1 MIRQGDVLF
10 IPTTDVIPEYL
21 TERGKNDKGIVM
33 EGEATGHHHRIAD
46 LEAAEVF
53 RAGWASEESFVR
65 VGPLGVS
72 IVHEEHAPVQLPAGN
87 YRVKIAREY
96 DYLANAARFSRD

>member
-10 IPTTDVIPEYL
+10 IPTTDAIPEYL
-21 TERGKNDKGIVM
+21 TERGKNEKGIVM
-33 EGEATGHHHRIAD
+33 EGEATGHHHRIAN

-53 RAGWASEESFVR
+53 RSGWAGGESFVR
-65 VGPLGVS
+65 VSDQGVS

>member
-10 IPTTDVIPEYL
+10 VPTTDAIQEHL
-21 TERGKNDKGIVM
+21 FERGKREDGVVM
-33 EGEATGHHHRIAD
+33 EGEATGHHHRIED
-46 LEAAEVF
+46 LSAAEVF
-53 RAGWASEESFVR
+53 RPGFGDSFVR

-72 IVHEEHAPVQLPAGN
+72 IVHEEHAPVQLPAGT

-96 DYLANAARFSRD
+96 DYLAQAARYSRD

>member
-10 IPTTDVIPEYL
+10 VPMTEPIPDYVKEK
-21 TERGKNDKGIVM
+21 KNVKGVVM
-33 EGEATGHHHRIAD
+33 EGEATGHHHKLAD

-53 RAGWASEESFVR
+53 RVSYGDSFVS

-96 DYLANAARFSRD
+96 DYLAQATRFSRD